1 MEVFCERSVLRG
13 TYAAITGAGAGVLD
27 GVVLESVGHAALRV
41 GDGLQ
46 LCREHVSGGDEAGE
60 LWTKG
65 SPAGCTLEQR

>member
-13 TYAAITGAGAGVLD
+13 TYAALSGAGAGVLD

-41 GDGLQ
+41 GQGLQ

-65 SPAGCTLEQR
+65 SATGCTLQHR